1 MHIASALRRKRD
13 EIVATIAA
21 YEARIDAARM
31 DLAALDQAARLL
43 DPEAGRDAAAI
54 HREFEWV
61 GKLEETPS
69 AECEVWETER
79 TFAMDQLAPP
89 GVSAKGSDDRD
100 SARFKS
106 IGVRERRI
114 TGEVARTATHAAR
127 EQIPEEFLY
136 LDWP

>member
-43 DPEAGRDAAAI
+43 DPEAERDAAAI
-54 HREFEWV
+54 QRKFVSV

-69 AECEVWETER
+69 AECEVWERER
-79 TFAMDQLAPP
+79 TSAIDQLAPP
-89 GVSAKGSDDRD
+89 GVSAKSSDDQD

-106 IGVRERRI
+106 TGVREGRI
-114 TGEVARTATHAAR
+114 TGEVAHTATHAAR

>member
-13 EIVATIAA
+13 EIVATIAV

-43 DPEAGRDAAAI
+43 DPEAGHDAAAI
-54 HREFEWV
+54 HRKFEWV
-61 GKLEETPS
+61 GKLEATPS
-69 AECEVWETER
+69 AEGEVWETER

-89 GVSAKGSDDRD
+89 GVSAKGSDDQE

-106 IGVRERRI
+106 IGVRGRRI
-114 TGEVARTATHAAR
+114 MDEVAHTATHAAR

-136 LDWP
+136 LNWP

>member
-31 DLAALDQAARLL
+31 DLAALDRAARLL
-43 DPEAGRDAAAI
+43 DPEAERDEAAI

-89 GVSAKGSDDRD
+89 GVSAKGSDDQD

-106 IGVRERRI
+106 IGVRPRRI
-114 TGEVARTATHAAR
+114 TGEVAHTATHAAR

>member
-43 DPEAGRDAAAI
+43 DPEAERDEAAV
-54 HREFEWV
+54 HRKFEWV

-89 GVSAKGSDDRD
+89 GVSAKGSDDQD

-114 TGEVARTATHAAR
+114 TGEVAHTATHAAR